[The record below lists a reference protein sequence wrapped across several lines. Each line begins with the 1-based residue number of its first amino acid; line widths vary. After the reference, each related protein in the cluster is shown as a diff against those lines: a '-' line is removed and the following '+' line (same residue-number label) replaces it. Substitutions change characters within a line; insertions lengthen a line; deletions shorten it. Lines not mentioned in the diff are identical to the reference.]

1 MNDSKRIDVLIVGW
15 LDGNLTG
22 AEQAELLQW
31 MEQSP
36 ENAAQVARKK
46 DNWQAS
52 LQKAAEF
59 AETGKEWGRFKSA
72 VENRIKEK
80 KRQQQ
85 KVVRLVSGIAAVL
98 LVGFISGFLFVK
110 YTQQNPIY
118 ITATA
123 PAGSVAQLVLSDSTV
138 VYLNASSQLT
148 YCPEG
153 KSRNREVTL
162 NGEAW
167 FDVAK
172 NKKNPFVVHTPA
184 CDVNVTGTQ
193 FNVKAYATENQV
205 VTTLEEGEVML
216 SSAAGYQLARPIHLK
231 PGEQAVIDR
240 SANKALVKK
249 VETRYFTSWKNNK
262 LMFINM
268 NIKELIVTIE
278 RKFGVEIEVTDP
290 GILKYHYTGTLKN
303 ESVLEVMELIK
314 HTLPI
319 DYSVDGQVIRI
330 VKTNKKGGE

>member
-1 MNDSKRIDVLIVGW
+1 MNDHKRIDVLIVGW
-15 LDGNLTG
+15 IDGTLTG
-22 AEQAELLQW
+22 AEQAELLKW
-31 MEQSP
+31 IEQSP
-36 ENAAQVARKK
+36 ENAAHVARLK
-46 DNWQAS
+46 DIWQAS

-85 KVVRLVSGIAAVL
+85 NVVRLVSGIAAIL

-110 YTQQNPIY
+110 YAQQKPIY

-123 PAGSVAQLVLSDSTV
+123 PAGSVAQLLLADSTV
-138 VYLNASSQLT
+138 VYLNAGSQLT
-148 YCPEG
+148 YCPES
-153 KSRNREVTL
+153 KSRNREVSL

-167 FDVAK
+167 FDVTK
-172 NKKNPFVVHTPA
+172 NKKNPFVVHTPV
-184 CDVNVTGTQ
+184 CDVNVTGTR
-193 FNVKAYATENQV
+193 FNVKAYAVENQV
-205 VTTLEEGEVML
+205 ITTLEEGEVML
-216 SSAAGYQLARPIHLK
+216 SSASGYQLARTIRLL

-240 SANKALVKK
+240 STNKAQVKK
-249 VETRYFTSWKNNK
+249 VETRYFTSWKDNR
-262 LMFINM
+262 LMFVNM
-268 NIKELIVTIE
+268 NMKELILTLE

-290 GILKYHYTGTLKN
+290 DILKYHYTGTLKN

-319 DYSVDGQVIRI
+319 DYSIDGQIIR
-330 VKTNKKGGE
+330 VMKTNKKGGK

>member
-1 MNDSKRIDVLIVGW
+1 MNDQKRIDVLIVGW

-36 ENAAQVARKK
+36 ENAAQVARMK
-46 DNWQAS
+46 DIWQAS
-52 LQKAAEF
+52 FQKAAAF

-72 VENRIKEK
+72 VENSIKEK

-110 YTQQNPIY
+110 FTQQKPIY

-123 PAGSVAQLVLSDSTV
+123 PAGSVAQLVLADSTV
-138 VYLNASSQLT
+138 VYLNAGSQLT
-148 YCPEG
+148 YCPES
-153 KSRNREVTL
+153 KSRNREVSL

-172 NKKNPFVVHTPA
+172 NKKNPFVVHTLA
-184 CDVNVTGTQ
+184 CDVNVVGTR
-193 FNVKAYATENQV
+193 FNIKAYASENQV

-216 SSAAGYQLARPIHLK
+216 SSAAGYQLARSIRLL
-231 PGEQAVIDR
+231 PGEQAIIDKA
-240 SANKALVKK
+240 ANKAQVKK
-249 VETRYFTSWKNNK
+249 VETRYFTSWKDNK

-268 NIKELIVTIE
+268 NMNELIVTLE
-278 RKFGVEIEVTDP
+278 RKFGVEIEVSDP

-319 DYSVDGQVIRI
+319 DYSIDGQVIRI
-330 VKTNKKGGE
+330 VKTNKKGGK